1 MPCHGHSPSSSFSP
15 FSSTSCVLLAVA
27 ALLGFVHQ
35 WHTAEAFLTPRVGM
49 PVAVRRAGAS
59 AGPAGGGAN
68 HFLDGFRPLAATTV
82 PDHHSQAAASPAA
95 STATE
100 EDKLAQ
106 VVGQLRQV
114 MDPDLGSDVVT
125 LGFIKNLTIQAAG
138 TVSFVLELTTPA
150 CPVKDDL
157 KAQATRV
164 VEALPWVAAAEVT
177 LSARPINA
185 NAQASADLKS
195 TGLSLVNNVIA
206 VSSCKGG
213 VGKSTTAVNLAF
225 ALDRQGAKVG
235 ILDADIYGPSLP
247 TMVAPDTEVV
257 EFVESQIRPM
267 MKITGVDGAGQPKGV
282 KLMSFGYVNP
292 GAAAIMR
299 GPMVIQLINQLLTL
313 TSWGELD
320 YLIIDM
326 PPGTGDIPLTL
337 CQSLNITAAVI
348 VTTPQRLSFT
358 DVVKGVDMFD
368 TVNVPCVAVVENMA
382 YADVSALDDA
392 AAAAAAPG
400 GKGDAS
406 AAASEPWQNLR
417 QDLEQVVAAGKKG
430 DSAALV
436 DEVLATV
443 QKRLQADRVAKP
455 LFGRGHR
462 QRLAE
467 MWGLTNTVSLPVL
480 EDVSKSGDSGVPLVL
495 GKPDSAPAQV
505 FLDLAGRVVREVAK
519 LRHDR
524 SRLRPSVTYLPA
536 EHMIAV
542 TVHSGG
548 GSGDGGGE
556 ASLPTEAAAAV
567 ADDVQPRQKISP
579 AALRRQCRCAMCV
592 EEMTGRQ
599 ILRPEDVSED
609 IKPVDIG
616 SVGNYAVGI
625 TWTDGHKSLFP
636 YRSFVEGYE
645 NNNGN
650 MESRKR

>member
-1 MPCHGHSPSSSFSP
+1 MKAASQRRDSCFVRALLLGAILQCTAFRPPQQASLSSSRQPQVSSFLPTSRHGPSASRPSVLGTPLPPP
-15 FSSTSCVLLAVA
+15 FATLSAEQSLVDSVSS
-27 ALLGFVHQ
+27 
-35 WHTAEAFLTPRVGM
+35 
-49 PVAVRRAGAS
+49 S
-59 AGPAGGGAN
+59 A
-68 HFLDGFRPLAATTV
+68 
-82 PDHHSQAAASPAA
+82 AAAS
-95 STATE
+95 SNDE
-100 EDKLAQ
+100 KLTQ
-106 VVGQLRQV
+106 VITQLRQV

-125 LGFIKNLTIQAAG
+125 LGFIKNLTMSAETG
-138 TVSFVLELTTPA
+138 SVRFVLELTTPA

-164 VEALPWVAAAEVT
+164 VEELPWVTKAEVI
-177 LSARPINA
+177 LSSRPINA
-185 NAQASADLKS
+185 DRPASADLKA

-225 ALDRQGAKVG
+225 ALDRQGARVG

-247 TMVAPDTEVV
+247 TMVIPDTEVV

-267 MKITGVDGAGQPKGV
+267 VKLTGVDAAGQPKGV

-320 YLIIDM
+320 YLILDM

-392 AAAAAAPG
+392 AS
-400 GKGDAS
+400 KGARDPQGSAS
-406 AAASEPWQNLR
+406 TAASEPWQRLR
-417 QDLEQVVAAGKKG
+417 QEMEEVVKAAEDAPASKAG
-430 DSAALV
+430 LV
-436 DEVLATV
+436 DELLATV
-443 QKRLQADRVAKP
+443 QRRLQTDRVARP

-462 QRLAE
+462 QRLAD

-480 EDVSKSGDSGVPLVL
+480 EEVSRSGDSGVPLVL
-495 GKPDSAPAQV
+495 GQPDSAPAQV
-505 FLDLAGRVVREVAK
+505 FMDLAGRVVREVAK

-524 SRLRPSVTYLPA
+524 SRLRPSITYLPA

-542 TVHSGG
+542 TVHGSNDAGG
-548 GSGDGGGE
+548 AE
-556 ASLPTEAAAAV
+556 EVTP
-567 ADDVQPRQKISP
+567 PQKMSP

-609 IKPVDIG
+609 IKPVEIG
-616 SVGNYAVGI
+616 AVGNYAVGI

-636 YRSFVEGYE
+636 YRSFVDGYDK
-645 NNNGN
+645 GVKPAK
-650 MESRKR
+650 ESR

>member
-1 MPCHGHSPSSSFSP
+1 MKAALRKKDFVPTIIIIVLALLLGAVLQCRAFTPPQQAPMSSTRRPQVSSFLPPSRRGPSASRSSVLTHTPLPYATLSAEQSPVDSVSSS
-15 FSSTSCVLLAVA
+15 AVA
-27 ALLGFVHQ
+27 SSND
-35 WHTAEAFLTPRVGM
+35 ENLT
-49 PVAVRRAGAS
+49 
-59 AGPAGGGAN
+59 
-68 HFLDGFRPLAATTV
+68 
-82 PDHHSQAAASPAA
+82 
-95 STATE
+95 
-100 EDKLAQ
+100 Q
-106 VVGQLRQV
+106 VITQLREV

-125 LGFIKNLTIQAAG
+125 LGFIKNLTVAG
-138 TVSFVLELTTPA
+138 ETGSVRFVLELTTPA

-157 KAQATRV
+157 KAQAIRV
-164 VEALPWVAAAEVT
+164 VEKLPWVNKAEVI
-177 LSARPINA
+177 LSSRPIDA
-185 NAQASADLKS
+185 DRPASANIKA

-225 ALDRQGAKVG
+225 ALDRQGARVG

-247 TMVAPDTEVV
+247 TMVIPDTEVV

-267 MKITGVDGAGQPKGV
+267 VKLTGVDAAGQPKGV

-320 YLIIDM
+320 YLILDM

-382 YADVSALDDA
+382 YADASALDDA
-392 AAAAAAPG
+392 ASSG
-400 GKGDAS
+400 AS
-406 AAASEPWQNLR
+406 DPQGSASTVGSKPWKRLR
-417 QDLEQVVAAGKKG
+417 QEIEEVIKAAEDTKTQAG
-430 DSAALV
+430 LV
-436 DEVLATV
+436 DELLATV
-443 QKRLQADRVAKP
+443 LRRLQADRVARP

-462 QRLAE
+462 QRLAD

-480 EDVSKSGDSGVPLVL
+480 EEVSRSGDSGVPLVL
-495 GKPDSAPAQV
+495 GQPNSAPAQV
-505 FLDLAGRVVREVAK
+505 FMDLAGRVVREVAK

-524 SRLRPSVTYLPA
+524 SRLRPSITYLPE

-542 TVHSGG
+542 KMHGYSDTGG
-548 GSGDGGGE
+548 AE
-556 ASLPTEAAAAV
+556 AV
-567 ADDVQPRQKISP
+567 APPQKMSP

-599 ILRPEDVSED
+599 ILRPEDVPEE
-609 IKPVDIG
+609 IKPVEIG
-616 SVGNYAVGI
+616 AVGNYAVGI

-636 YRSFVEGYE
+636 YRSFVDGYDKD
-645 NNNGN
+645 
-650 MESRKR
+650 MKPAKESR

>member
-1 MPCHGHSPSSSFSP
+1 MMAALQRRGSVPTLIIVLALLLLGAILQCSAFRPPQQAPLSSSRQP
-15 FSSTSCVLLAVA
+15 QVSSFMPTSRRGPSASRPSVLGTPLPQTFA
-27 ALLGFVHQ
+27 
-35 WHTAEAFLTPRVGM
+35 TMSAEQSLVDS
-49 PVAVRRAGAS
+49 VS
-59 AGPAGGGAN
+59 
-68 HFLDGFRPLAATTV
+68 
-82 PDHHSQAAASPAA
+82 SSAAAS
-95 STATE
+95 SNDE
-100 EDKLAQ
+100 KLTQ
-106 VVGQLRQV
+106 VITQLRQV

-125 LGFIKNLTIQAAG
+125 LGFIKNLTMAAETG
-138 TVSFVLELTTPA
+138 SVRFVLELTTPA

-164 VEALPWVAAAEVT
+164 VEELPWVSKAEVI
-177 LSARPINA
+177 LSSRPINA
-185 NAQASADLKS
+185 GRPASADIKA

-225 ALDRQGAKVG
+225 ALDRQGARVG

-247 TMVAPDTEVV
+247 TMVIPDTEVV

-267 MKITGVDGAGQPKGV
+267 VKLTGVDAAGQPKGV

-320 YLIIDM
+320 YLILDM

-382 YADVSALDDA
+382 YSDVSALDDA
-392 AAAAAAPG
+392 AS
-400 GKGDAS
+400 KGARDPEGSAS
-406 AAASEPWQNLR
+406 TAASEPWQRLR
-417 QDLEQVVAAGKKG
+417 EEMEEVVKAAEDKNQ
-430 DSAALV
+430 AELV
-436 DEVLATV
+436 DELLATV
-443 QKRLQADRVAKP
+443 QRRLQTDRVARP

-462 QRLAE
+462 QRLAD

-480 EDVSKSGDSGVPLVL
+480 EEVSRSGDSGVPLVL
-495 GKPDSAPAQV
+495 GQPDSAPAQV
-505 FLDLAGRVVREVAK
+505 FMDLAGRVVREVAK

-524 SRLRPSVTYLPA
+524 SRLRPSITYLPA

-542 TVHSGG
+542 TVHGSKDAGG
-548 GSGDGGGE
+548 AE
-556 ASLPTEAAAAV
+556 EVTP
-567 ADDVQPRQKISP
+567 PQKMSP
-579 AALRRQCRCAMCV
+579 ASLRRQCRCAMCV

-599 ILRPEDVSED
+599 ILRPEDVLEE
-609 IKPVDIG
+609 IKPVEIG
-616 SVGNYAVGI
+616 AVGNYAVGI

-636 YRSFVEGYE
+636 YRSFVDGYE
-645 NNNGN
+645 KGVKPAK
-650 MESRKR
+650 ESR

>member
-1 MPCHGHSPSSSFSP
+1 
-15 FSSTSCVLLAVA
+15 
-27 ALLGFVHQ
+27 
-35 WHTAEAFLTPRVGM
+35 
-49 PVAVRRAGAS
+49 
-59 AGPAGGGAN
+59 
-68 HFLDGFRPLAATTV
+68 
-82 PDHHSQAAASPAA
+82 
-95 STATE
+95 
-100 EDKLAQ
+100 
-106 VVGQLRQV
+106 

-125 LGFIKNLTIQAAG
+125 LGFIKNLTIAAE
-138 TVSFVLELTTPA
+138 TNEVSFVLELTTPA

-164 VEALPWVAAAEVT
+164 VEALPWVSSAAVT
-177 LSARPINA
+177 LSARAINA
-185 NAQASADLKS
+185 DSRASPDLKA

-225 ALDRQGAKVG
+225 ALDKQGARVG

-267 MKITGVDGAGQPKGV
+267 VKLTGVDAEGQPKGV

-382 YADVSALDDA
+382 YSDVSALDDA
-392 AAAAAAPG
+392 MRGQQGQEQAEA
-400 GKGDAS
+400 DAS
-406 AAASEPWQNLR
+406 KSEAWQRLR
-417 QDLEQVVAAGKKG
+417 QDLEQVVKGPAGAAG
-430 DSAALV
+430 AAEGTLV
-436 DEVLATV
+436 DELLAAV
-443 QKRLQADRVAKP
+443 QQRLQTDRVAKP
-455 LFGRGHR
+455 LFGRGHK
-462 QRLAE
+462 QRLAD

-480 EDVSKSGDSGVPLVL
+480 EEVSHSGDSGLPLVL
-495 GKPDSAPAQV
+495 GKPDSEPAQI

-524 SRLRPSVTYLPA
+524 RRLRPSVVYLPA
-536 EHMIAV
+536 EHIIAV
-542 TVHSGG
+542 STFA
-548 GSGDGGGE
+548 GE
-556 ASLPTEAAAAV
+556 GAEEG
-567 ADDVQPRQKISP
+567 PRQEISP

-592 EEMTGRQ
+592 EEFTGRP

-609 IKPVDIG
+609 VKPIEIG
-616 SVGNYAVGI
+616 ATGNYAVGI
-625 TWTDGHKSLFP
+625 TWSDGHKSLFP
-636 YRSFVEGYE
+636 YKSFVEGYE
-645 NNNGN
+645 SSPNK
-650 MESRKR
+650 KR